1 MNLLSDLLNGSPLVD
16 QAASSSDGITLQ
28 WLADNAEE
36 QWSAAV
42 TAVSRLPA
50 APLLTSI
57 LSALSTH
64 PLDSYV
70 TSAYLPVIPAD
81 QWRSDFAADPGAPDA
96 VDPEDWVEFLPGA
109 SGDYGV
115 IVPESASLDFELALF
130 SGPST
135 RVLVG
140 LGRRLRGRRVTV
152 AQSDDGCAMSASGPC
167 VSDGDCRGSCEKRPF
182 IGRYGEGVRCTC
194 PDSDSGATA
203 VTYVQV
209 ETRADHGREL
219 AGAG

>member
-16 QAASSSDGITLQ
+16 QAASLSDGITLQ

-36 QWSAAV
+36 QWSTAV
-42 TAVSRLPA
+42 TTVSGLPA

-57 LSALSTH
+57 LSALSAH

-115 IVPESASLDFELALF
+115 IVPESASPDFELALF
-130 SGPST
+130 SGSST

-152 AQSDDGCAMSASGPC
+152 AQSDDGCAMSTSGPC
-167 VSDGDCRGSCEKRPF
+167 ISDGDCPGSCEKRQF
-182 IGRYGEGVRCTC
+182 MGRFGLGVRCAC
-194 PDSDSGATA
+194 PEPGATA
-203 VTYVQV
+203 LTYVHI
-209 ETRADHGREL
+209 ETHADHGREPAR
-219 AGAG
+219 AG

>member
-16 QAASSSDGITLQ
+16 QAASSGDGITVQ

-36 QWSAAV
+36 EWSAAV
-42 TAVSRLPA
+42 TAASGLPA
-50 APLLTSI
+50 APALTSV
-57 LSALSTH
+57 LSALSAH
-64 PLDSYV
+64 PLGSYV
-70 TSAYLPVIPAD
+70 TSAYLPVVSAD
-81 QWRSDFAADPGAPDA
+81 QWQSDFAAEPGTPDA

-130 SGPST
+130 SGTGT

-152 AQSDDGCAMSASGPC
+152 AQSDDGCAMSTSGPC
-167 VSDGDCRGSCEKRPF
+167 LSDGDCRGSCEKRPF
-182 IGRYGEGVRCTC
+182 VGRYGLGVRCAC
-194 PDSDSGATA
+194 PDPDSGAAAVAHDRAGTA
-203 VTYVQV
+203 
-209 ETRADHGREL
+209 ADHGREL
-219 AGAG
+219 AVAE